1 MPAAD
6 NVRVGAATYAGGV
19 FRAPVGTTLP
29 TDTSTALNAAFLAR
43 NVGLIADDGVT
54 QSIGN
59 DTTDVR
65 SWQLNQ
71 IVRTLVSNT
80 KVTYQ
85 FTMLETSS
93 ISLETY
99 YGNFSSSSFQVTG
112 EQGIRQSWVIQ
123 VDDDGNA
130 IRIVIPDGQ
139 VTERGDTVFS
149 STDVLRYPVTIT
161 AYPDSSG
168 VAAYGYVASEGS

>member
-6 NVRVGAATYAGGV
+6 NVRVGAADYAGGV
-19 FRAPVGTTLP
+19 FRAPTGTTLP
-29 TDTSTALNAAFLAR
+29 TSATAALDAAFLSR

-59 DTTDVR
+59 TTTDIR
-65 SWQLNQ
+65 SWQNNA
-71 IVRTLVSNT
+71 IVRTLTSET

-85 FTMLETSS
+85 FTMLETASVA
-93 ISLETY
+93 LETY
-99 YGNFSSSSFQVTG
+99 YDNFSGGASEITG
-112 EQGIRQSWVIQ
+112 QQGIRQSWVIQ
-123 VDDDGNA
+123 INDEGND
-130 IRIVIPDGQ
+130 IRVVIPDGQ

-168 VAAYGYVASEGS
+168 VNAYQYVGSEGS

>member
-6 NVRVGAATYAGGV
+6 NVRVGAADYAGGV
-19 FRAPVGTTLP
+19 FRAPSGTTLP
-29 TDTSTALNAAFLAR
+29 TDATSALNAAFLSR
-43 NVGLIADDGVT
+43 NVGLISDEGVT

-59 DTTDVR
+59 TTTDIR
-65 SWQLNQ
+65 SWQNNA
-71 IVRTLVSNT
+71 IVRTLTSET
-80 KVTYQ
+80 KVSYQ
-85 FTMLETSS
+85 FTMLETASVA
-93 ISLETY
+93 LETY
-99 YGNFSSSSFQVTG
+99 YDNFTAGASEITGQSGLRCSWVVQVTD
-112 EQGIRQSWVIQ
+112 E
-123 VDDDGNA
+123 GND

-168 VAAYGYVASEGS
+168 NNAYCYVASEGS